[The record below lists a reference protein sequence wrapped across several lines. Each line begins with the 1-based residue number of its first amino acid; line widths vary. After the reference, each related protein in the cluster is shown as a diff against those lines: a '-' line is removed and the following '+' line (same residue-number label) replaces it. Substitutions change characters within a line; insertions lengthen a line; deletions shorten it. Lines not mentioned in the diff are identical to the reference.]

1 VDDDGAWTLAVSL
14 GIGLLLGVE
23 RERHKGRGPGRGAAG
38 IRTFALVS
46 LAGGLCMEVDGA
58 ALVAVGAAF
67 VALAALFGYARSG
80 ADDPGLTT
88 EVALVVAFL
97 LGALARTNAELAA
110 GAAVAVAILL
120 AARTRLH
127 RLVRDVLTEQELH
140 DGLLLAAA
148 ALIVLPLLPDEPVGP
163 YDVLVPFTL
172 WRLVVLML
180 AVSAGGYIAT
190 RLLGPRF
197 GLPLAGLASGFVS
210 STMTIAA
217 MGSRARR
224 DEALRTPAIAGAVL
238 STVATVVITVVICGA
253 ISPRLL
259 RELAVPLV
267 LAGVAAAGYGAI
279 ASLRAFHGPPAD
291 QVGLGR
297 PFDLRIA
304 VGFTAAIAAVLL
316 VSAALTDRL
325 GDAGIFAVTALA
337 GFADAQ
343 AGVAAAGALV
353 ASGEVDP
360 GTAATAVLV
369 ALSTNSVSKAV
380 AAWSGGAA
388 YARAVVPGLALVLGA
403 AWAGLAAW

>member
-1 VDDDGAWTLAVSL
+1 
-14 GIGLLLGVE
+14 
-23 RERHKGRGPGRGAAG
+23 
-38 IRTFALVS
+38 
-46 LAGGLCMEVDGA
+46 
-58 ALVAVGAAF
+58 
-67 VALAALFGYARSG
+67 
-80 ADDPGLTT
+80 
-88 EVALVVAFL
+88 
-97 LGALARTNAELAA
+97 
-110 GAAVAVAILL
+110 
-120 AARTRLH
+120 
-127 RLVRDVLTEQELH
+127 
-140 DGLLLAAA
+140 
-148 ALIVLPLLPDEPVGP
+148 
-163 YDVLVPFTL
+163 
-172 WRLVVLML
+172 
-180 AVSAGGYIAT
+180 
-190 RLLGPRF
+190 
-197 GLPLAGLASGFVS
+197 
-210 STMTIAA
+210 
-217 MGSRARR
+217 
-224 DEALRTPAIAGAVL
+224 VL